1 MNNQRITMK
10 NTENQNLYIL
20 ARRRL
25 SIHVNINIVNNIEN
39 IGKPHFNCVI
49 KNNPAK
55 EGW

>member
-1 MNNQRITMK
+1 MK